1 MRRLR
6 IFATIAA
13 RNLVQSGRRT
23 LLLSI
28 AISAVTFLLVLMLSL
43 TQGISE
49 NVMRSATTLLS
60 GHVNIGGFYKPTPS
74 EADPLVLKAD
84 RLEEEVRA
92 HTPGLTHLV
101 DRTQGFGRIVSPTE
115 SIRSLLMGIDIDDE
129 TSFKEV
135 VQLASERAYEEG
147 GDPDVVEGDLNRLT
161 EPRTALLFAS
171 QARRLGVEIGDPLTI
186 RAQTFGGAAN
196 TIDVTVVAIA
206 RDVGL
211 LSNFAAFVPKSDL
224 RELYRLE
231 PGTTG
236 LIMAYLD
243 DPERAEESMARLRTA
258 LEAEGY
264 ELLEHRAAPL
274 PAKVETVRGQDWTG
288 FKIDLTT
295 WKDQISFL
303 EWLLTG
309 INTVSFVI
317 TLILSLIIG
326 VGMINTMLMSI
337 RERTSEIGT
346 MRAIGMKRTEV
357 LVLFMLEAMVL
368 GFVAS
373 ATGGLLGWGTVEA
386 IDAAEI
392 HIPVEAVQAIL
403 MSDVLHLA
411 VGPTRLAVAVGSMT
425 LFIGLAALWPAVRA
439 ARMQPVDAIHEAE

>member
-1 MRRLR
+1 
-6 IFATIAA
+6 
-13 RNLVQSGRRT
+13 
-23 LLLSI
+23 
-28 AISAVTFLLVLMLSL
+28 
-43 TQGISE
+43 
-49 NVMRSATTLLS
+49 
-60 GHVNIGGFYKPTPS
+60 
-74 EADPLVLKAD
+74 
-84 RLEEEVRA
+84 
-92 HTPGLTHLV
+92 
-101 DRTQGFGRIVSPTE
+101 
-115 SIRSLLMGIDIDDE
+115 
-129 TSFKEV
+129 
-135 VQLASERAYEEG
+135 
-147 GDPDVVEGDLNRLT
+147 
-161 EPRTALLFAS
+161 
-171 QARRLGVEIGDPLTI
+171 
-186 RAQTFGGAAN
+186 
-196 TIDVTVVAIA
+196 
-206 RDVGL
+206 
-211 LSNFAAFVPKSDL
+211 
-224 RELYRLE
+224 
-231 PGTTG
+231 
-236 LIMAYLD
+236 
-243 DPERAEESMARLRTA
+243 MARLRTA